1 MRAVTLSSG
10 PIARSFVSSV
20 ALIRSNG
27 VPRSAEVLNNAIP
40 LSRSGASIAILGAT
54 NPPQEVPRTTGV
66 RTPVASRTWAPSVA
80 GRVERE
86 RPPARFTQGG
96 DLMTPHAVI
105 GEQAG
110 PEQRGGLVWL
120 ALVIDVHRAENR
132 VYAWHGGFPFC
143 F

>member
-1 MRAVTLSSG
+1 MRAVILSSG

-27 VPRSAEVLNNAIP
+27 VPRSAEVSNNAIP
-40 LSRSGASIAILGAT
+40 LGRSGASIAILGAT
-54 NPPQEVPRTTGV
+54 NPPQEVPPTTTGANAGCV
-66 RTPVASRTWAPSVA
+66 QDLNGRLCALVHGEAAPRTGAPSVA

-110 PEQRGGLVWL
+110 PE
-120 ALVIDVHRAENR
+120 
-132 VYAWHGGFPFC
+132 
-143 F
+143 